1 MTTQAPRIAILN
13 PNTTAAFTARL
24 AELGSAIAAPG
35 SIVVARSPARGPASI
50 ECHADEAEAVLPLL
64 DLIREEEAL
73 GTGAFVIACFGDTG
87 IEAAREIAAGPV
99 VGMTEAALFAAAL
112 VAPWFSV
119 ITLPP
124 RTIIHAERV
133 VQRIGLGHRC
143 RIRAIDVAVDDCV
156 ALDETLLQAM
166 LAESRKALA
175 EDRAEAIILGCAGLS
190 ALVEPMREALGV
202 PVIEGVAVA
211 VTMAEGLL
219 RAKLSTSKICTYAR
233 PPRSGGCA

>member
-1 MTTQAPRIAILN
+1 MNTRIAILN
-13 PNTTAAFTARL
+13 PNSTQTFTTRL
-24 AELGSAIAAPG
+24 AELGAAIAAPG
-35 SIVVARSPARGPASI
+35 TTVVARSPARSPASI
-50 ECHADEAEAVLPLL
+50 ECHTDEAAAVPHLL
-64 DLIREEEAL
+64 DLIREEQAL

-87 IEAAREIAAGPV
+87 IDAAREVARGPV

-112 VAPWFSV
+112 VSPWFSV

-133 VQRIGLGHRC
+133 LRHTGLFHRC
-143 RIRAIDVAVDDCV
+143 RIRAIDVAVNDCV

-190 ALVEPMREALGV
+190 TLVEPMTQALGV
-202 PVIEGVAVA
+202 PVIEGVSVA

-219 RAKLSTSKICTYAR
+219 RTSLSTSKICTYAP
-233 PPRSGGCA
+233 PPRAGGFA

>member
-1 MTTQAPRIAILN
+1 MTKQATRIAILN
-13 PNTTAAFTARL
+13 PNTTQTFTGRL
-24 AELGSAIAAPG
+24 ADLGASLAAPDCT
-35 SIVVARSPARGPASI
+35 VVARSPARGPASI
-50 ECHADEAEAVLPLL
+50 ECHADEAEAVPHLL
-64 DLIREEEAL
+64 DLIREEEAI

-87 IEAAREIAAGPV
+87 IEAAREIATGPV

-112 VAPWFSV
+112 IAPWFSI

-133 VQRIGLGHRC
+133 LHRTGLVHRC
-143 RIRAIDVAVDDCV
+143 RIRAIDVAVNDCV

-190 ALVEPMREALGV
+190 ALVEPMTKALGV

-219 RAKLSTSKICTYAR
+219 RANLATSKICTYAK
-233 PPRSGGCA
+233 PPRGKGLP